1 MTHFNQP
8 KHPRILRSIVSTA
21 FIILISTAQA
31 NPVFEDTVFSSEQN
45 LTQTGKALKE
55 KKAKKLTLDC
65 SKRPEALK
73 HIIENKFWPIDQLN
87 LTISGQCRG
96 PLKIAQTHLSIS
108 GDAVHGASIVV
119 DQPQDTSA
127 IVIQSAVVTLRNVH
141 INVPID
147 VPALLVK
154 ANSNVALDQIT
165 TNAISSTDTPLEQ
178 FTVSENS
185 TLYLTRMSGSH
196 IRVSKNSFADFQ
208 QENQDLTLNVTDTS
222 SAQSSTPNQFTAV
235 QVSGN
240 GYFLADQGTRI
251 QTLMIWSKAA
261 VDINQQSSVGHL
273 MMGGQTYF
281 AAFKNSSITGPYDLW
296 GNVVFE
302 LEHATAENW
311 KAVNQPHSII
321 SGNNAT
327 VNGILYPGWS
337 WTGQDGNES
346 GSQPAQ

>member
-1 MTHFNQP
+1 M
-8 KHPRILRSIVSTA
+8 LGTA
-21 FIILISTAQA
+21 VIPLISAALIAQA
-31 NPVFEDTVFSSEQN
+31 NPVFADTFSDTEQN
-45 LTQTGKALKE
+45 VTQTGAIPKI
-55 KKAKKLTLDC
+55 KKARHLTLHC
-65 SKRPEALK
+65 SKRPDALK
-73 HIIENKFWPIDQLN
+73 RMIENTPWLVDQLN

-96 PLKIAQTHLSIS
+96 PLQINQTHLNIS

-141 INVPID
+141 IHVPID
-147 VPALLVK
+147 VPAMLAK
-154 ANSNVALDQIT
+154 ANSSVTLDQVT

-178 FTVSENS
+178 FTVSESS
-185 TLYLTRMSGSH
+185 TLSLTKMSGNN
-196 IRVSKNSFADFQ
+196 IRVSKSSFADVQ
-208 QENQDLTLNVTDTS
+208 QGNQDLTLNVTDTS
-222 SAQSSTPNQFTAV
+222 SAQSSAPNQLTSV

-240 GYFLADQGTRI
+240 GYFLADQGTQI

-311 KAVNQPHSII
+311 KAVNKPNSII

-327 VNGILYPGWS
+327 VNGIFYPGWS
-337 WTGQDGNES
+337 WAGQDGNES
-346 GSQPAQ
+346 GSQPVQ